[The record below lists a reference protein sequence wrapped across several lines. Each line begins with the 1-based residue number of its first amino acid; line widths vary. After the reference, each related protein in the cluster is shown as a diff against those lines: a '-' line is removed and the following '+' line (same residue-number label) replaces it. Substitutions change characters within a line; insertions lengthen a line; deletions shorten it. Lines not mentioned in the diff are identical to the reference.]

1 MPGLYHKKKRKKQGR
16 TQDTEEKAVTSINN
30 LIYQSYILL

>member
-1 MPGLYHKKKRKKQGR
+1 MPGLYHKKKGTK
-16 TQDTEEKAVTSINN
+16 DTEEKAVTSINN